1 VNRIAW
7 RTTMGASGAIMG
19 KIEAAQTK
27 ERKAFEEKQAVE
39 QKLDAV
45 SQDAK
50 QKLAAVEQ
58 EHVRATAGGEGAVMM
73 RARGGAMAPTT
84 PLEHKTIEGI
94 QVEGRKTTTTI
105 PAGKIGNELPLTIV
119 SEEWRSP
126 DLNILVL
133 THHSDPR
140 SGDSSYRLTNIMR
153 AEPDPSLFVVPSDY
167 TVKDTGIKRM
177 LEAARQPGR

>member
-1 VNRIAW
+1 
-7 RTTMGASGAIMG
+7 MG
-19 KIEAAQTK
+19 KVEAAQTQEQK
-27 ERKAFEEKQAVE
+27 TIQEKQLAE
-39 QKLDAV
+39 QKMAAV
-45 SQDAK
+45 NQDAK
-50 QKLAAVEQ
+50 EKRAAIEQ
-58 EHVRATAGGEGAVMM
+58 GQVRAAGGGEGAVMM
-73 RARGGAMAPTT
+73 RARGGVMAPAT
-84 PLEHKTIEGI
+84 PLEHKTVEGV

-105 PAGKIGNELPLTIV
+105 PAGKVGNELPLTIV

-140 SGDSSYRLTNIMR
+140 MGDSSYRLTNIIR